1 MTSLLPADGLHRL
14 GIVVNNYRV
23 SMKEFTRFFG
33 IQQWEIRRIDERRLS
48 GATRWGSPARYSYIS
63 AIGSAGG
70 VVLELVEPLSDNSIF
85 AESLRRRGE
94 GMHHLLTTVCSVRDF
109 ELMRPNLAASGI
121 EIAQSGT
128 IDNGIVHHFLETGP
142 LLAGAVVQ
150 VVCTQDAA
158 GSSAIKADE
167 TVQFDEEITA
177 WNRLP
182 IQKLYHACI
191 VTKGR
196 REQVRDSLQAVLGI
210 DKWFNFA
217 NESDV
222 TAVDTSL
229 YGKPC
234 KIAFNLSLGRRNTL
248 CLEVVEEVYGRSIY
262 TEFLEK
268 QGEGLQHLM
277 STVCSEQEFEERRGW
292 LESEGMPLIMG
303 GRGASRDFCYYG
315 YIDTR
320 SRLAGITVEFLCPA
334 GESWL
339 KGRADVG
346 EILIG

>member
-1 MTSLLPADGLHRL
+1 MTSLLPADGLYRL
-14 GIVVNNYRV
+14 GIVVNSYRA
-23 SMKEFTRFFG
+23 SMEEFARFFG
-33 IQQWEIRRIDERRLS
+33 IRQWDIRRIDERRLS
-48 GATRWGSPARYSYIS
+48 GAMRWGVPARYSYIS
-63 AIGSAGG
+63 AIGTAGG
-70 VVLELVEPLSDNSIF
+70 VELELVEPLSDNSIF

-94 GMHHLLTTVCSVRDF
+94 GMHHLLTNVCSFRNF
-109 ELMRPNLAASGI
+109 ELMRAKLATNGI
-121 EIAQSGT
+121 QIAQSET
-128 IDNGIVHHFLETGP
+128 IDNEIIHHFLDTGP
-142 LLAGAVVQ
+142 LLGGAVVQ
-150 VVCTQDAA
+150 VVCRNDAA
-158 GSSAIKADE
+158 GSWKIKADE
-167 TVQFDEEITA
+167 TIHFDEEIAA

-182 IQKLYHACI
+182 IQKLYHLCI

-196 REQVRDSLQAVLGI
+196 REQVRDSLQQVLGI
-210 DKWFNFA
+210 EKWFNFA

-229 YGKPC
+229 YGKAC

-248 CLEVVEEVYGRSIY
+248 CLEVVEEVYGKSIY

-277 STVCSEQEFEERRGW
+277 STVCTEEAFEGIRGW

-334 GESWL
+334 GEQWL